1 MVANVS
7 VGPEVA
13 VGVKGPSR
21 PTKADVARLAKVS
34 PATVSYVL
42 NNVAGQKI
50 SAQTQAIVRDA
61 AETLGYRPNLA
72 ARNLAVGGSG
82 VVLYVLPRMAL
93 SELPIEVGS
102 RLTTALAKHGVV
114 VSLQF
119 ETRDPASMSGAIAN
133 LNPIAVTSIF
143 PLSGEALAVVEAAG
157 IRHIDVVS
165 THLEGFDSL
174 NLSVGELVVDHLI
187 SKGHSNLA
195 FAGIDVPKQLALNGF
210 RRDGVRAAARERGL
224 PEVTTG
230 SFEPSGS
237 NAAAIVTDWADR
249 GVTAIYGASDEA
261 AFVVLHGL
269 REAGLR
275 CPQDIAVIGGEA
287 STLGPV
293 SNPPLTTVKIH
304 AGAIVDAAVAA
315 MMRELGYRPDEDPSS
330 ANVFELI
337 QRQST

>member
-1 MVANVS
+1 
-7 VGPEVA
+7 
-13 VGVKGPSR
+13 
-21 PTKADVARLAKVS
+21 
-34 PATVSYVL
+34 
-42 NNVAGQKI
+42 
-50 SAQTQAIVRDA
+50 
-61 AETLGYRPNLA
+61 
-72 ARNLAVGGSG
+72 
-82 VVLYVLPRMAL
+82 MA
-93 SELPIEVGS
+93 
-102 RLTTALAKHGVV
+102 
-114 VSLQF
+114 
-119 ETRDPASMSGAIAN
+119 
-133 LNPIAVTSIF
+133 
-143 PLSGEALAVVEAAG
+143 
-157 IRHIDVVS
+157 
-165 THLEGFDSL
+165 
-174 NLSVGELVVDHLI
+174 
-187 SKGHSNLA
+187 
-195 FAGIDVPKQLALNGF
+195 
-210 RRDGVRAAARERGL
+210 
-224 PEVTTG
+224 
-230 SFEPSGS
+230 S

>member
-1 MVANVS
+1 M
-7 VGPEVA
+7 
-13 VGVKGPSR
+13 GVKGPAR

-50 SAQTQAIVRDA
+50 SAQTQAAVRSA

-102 RLTTALAKHGVV
+102 RLTNALAKHGVV

-119 ETRDPASMSGAIAN
+119 ETKDPASMTGAIAN

-143 PLSGEALAVVEAAG
+143 PLSAEPRAVVEAAG
-157 IRHIDVVS
+157 IRHIDVVN
-165 THLEGFDSL
+165 THLDGFDSL
-174 NLSVGELVVDHLI
+174 NLAVGELVVDHLV
-187 SKGHSNLA
+187 SKGHTNVA

-210 RRDGVRAAARERGL
+210 RRAGIRAAALERGL
-224 PEVTTG
+224 PEIPAG
-230 SFEPSGS
+230 SFEPSGA
-237 NAAAIVTDWADR
+237 NAATIVTEWAR
-249 GVTAIYGASDEA
+249 QGVTAVYAASDDA

-275 CPQDIAVIGGEA
+275 CPEDLAVIGGEA
-287 STLGPV
+287 SPLGPV
-293 SNPPLTTVKIH
+293 SNPPLTSVKIH

-315 MMRELGYRPDEDPSS
+315 MMRELGYQPDEDPSS